1 MGKRICTVCGAES
14 EDGKKFCEICG
25 TPLDQ
30 PTLPVPD
37 QPLVSASRDPVTLS
51 HGDTPPP
58 GVSDSRVLMKII
70 GGIIVLLAVAA
81 ALLIIFLPG
90 ITVGSDKNSDG
101 VVSPAGTLSSA
112 TTIPVTFVA
121 TTPVPTPTPDPFPN
135 ALHLK
140 EGLQFGEGTS
150 ESEGTVYRIW
160 MNGTY
165 SWHNDMDN
173 KYYVQKPGSGNK
185 YLFVFVNVFNKGE
198 TRIWPPATGNIR
210 VYFDKKY
217 YSMDPTHYLP
227 DKSSDRK
234 ATAIEVKEVQ
244 YFQKNFGTEYV
255 EDFGYSHGSQL
266 AYLYPGKSNAI
277 DGYLVYE
284 VPASLTLEKA
294 YVEIV
299 FNGKNTG
306 VWKLG

>member
-1 MGKRICTVCGAES
+1 MGKQICTVCGAES

-30 PTLPVPD
+30 PTLPVPH
-37 QPLVSASRDPVTLS
+37 QPLVSASRDPVALS
-51 HGDTPPP
+51 QADTPPQR
-58 GVSDSRVLMKII
+58 VSDSRVLIKII
-70 GGIIVLLAVAA
+70 GGIIILLAVAA

-90 ITVGSDKNSDG
+90 IYSGSDTNSNSI
-101 VVSPAGTLSSA
+101 VSPAGTVSPA
-112 TTIPVTFVA
+112 TMTPVTTVP
-121 TTPVPTPTPDPFPN
+121 TTPLPTPTPDPFPN

-140 EGLQFGEGTS
+140 EGLQFGEGTF

-160 MNGTY
+160 TNETY

-185 YLFVFVNVFNKGE
+185 YLFVFVNVFNKGD
-198 TRIWPPATGNIR
+198 TRIWPPAPGNIR
-210 VYFDKKY
+210 VNFDKKN
-217 YSMDPTHYLP
+217 YSPDPTHYLP

-244 YFQKNFGTEYV
+244 YFQKYFGTEYV
-255 EDFGYSHGSQL
+255 EDYGYSHGSQL

-277 DGYLVYE
+277 DGYIVYE
-284 VPASLTLEKA
+284 GYGNSVK
-294 YVEIV
+294 
-299 FNGKNTG
+299 
-306 VWKLG
+306 